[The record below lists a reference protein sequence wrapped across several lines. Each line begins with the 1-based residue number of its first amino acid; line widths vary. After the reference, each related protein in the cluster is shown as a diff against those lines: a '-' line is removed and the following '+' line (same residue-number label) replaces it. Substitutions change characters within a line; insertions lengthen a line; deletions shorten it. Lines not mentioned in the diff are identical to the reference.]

1 MVVEYGE
8 VGLVQGDYAV
18 CALRFGF
25 RSLAVCGEPF
35 YFSRY
40 YVIPDFIDTGCEQCY
55 AKNVY
60 GI

>member
-1 MVVEYGE
+1 MRIEVAFEVHVVVEYGE

-35 YFSRY
+35 YFKIFY
-40 YVIPDFIDTGCEQCY
+40 FNPVAGY
-55 AKNVY
+55 AF
-60 GI
+60 